1 MKNQTLHQ
9 GTLDRPTQAT
19 CHHHR
24 IIQDF
29 LVILM
34 DFLCKP
40 TCVRLVNTVKLFIK
54 IIAPASHHV
63 NRELLGAVLF
73 KTIPREESIIIID
86 LYYYNI
92 VLKYCIRKARK

>member
-19 CHHHR
+19 CHHLR

-54 IIAPASHHV
+54 IIAPACHHV
-63 NRELLGAVLF
+63 NRELLGVVLF
-73 KTIPREESIIIID
+73 KTIPSEDILID

>member
-1 MKNQTLHQ
+1 MKNLSLHQ

-19 CHHHR
+19 CHHLR
-24 IIQDF
+24 TVQDF

-40 TCVRLVNTVKLFIK
+40 TCVRLENTVKLFIK
-54 IIAPASHHV
+54 IIAPACHHV

-73 KTIPREESIIIID
+73 KTIPREDILID
-86 LYYYNI
+86 VYYYNI
-92 VLKYCIRKARK
+92 F